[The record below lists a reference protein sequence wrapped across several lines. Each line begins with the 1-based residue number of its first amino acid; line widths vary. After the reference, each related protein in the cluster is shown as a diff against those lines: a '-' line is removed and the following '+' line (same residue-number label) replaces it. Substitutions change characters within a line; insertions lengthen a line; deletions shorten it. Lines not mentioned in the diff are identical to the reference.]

1 MKPVNFEYQQARDSE
16 HAVQLLAQA
25 DGYAKAL
32 AGGQSL
38 GPMLNL
44 RLVQPALLVDIRRC
58 ADLRS
63 VSAEDDAL
71 IVGAAITHAEIED
84 RRIADFDPGNS
95 WLAAVAHGIAYR
107 AVRNRGTLGGSL
119 AHADPAADWLSV
131 MLALGAEIIIRGP
144 DGLRALVLQDFLRG
158 PFETA
163 LAAAELLV
171 AVRLPKRSPPARWGY
186 YKFCIKTGEF
196 AHAIAAVMHDP
207 ERNETRAVVGAIE
220 RPPLLLQNAEE
231 LSGNAAAAET
241 LVREQL
247 PDLTGVSLR
256 WHVVALQRAVK
267 QLSVTAEA
275 A

>member
-1 MKPVNFEYQQARDSE
+1 V
-16 HAVQLLAQA
+16 
-25 DGYAKAL
+25 L

-84 RRIADFDPGNS
+84 RRIADFGPGNG

-163 LAAAELLV
+163 LATAELLV
-171 AVRLPKRSPPARWGY
+171 AVRLPKRSPAARWGY

-196 AHAIAAVMHDP
+196 AHAIAAVLHDP
-207 ERNETRAVVGAIE
+207 ERNEIRAVVGAIE
-220 RPPLLLQNAEE
+220 RPPLLLQHAEQL
-231 LSGNAAAAET
+231 LSSPAAAEM

-247 PDLTGVSLR
+247 PDLAGPALR
-256 WHVVALQRAVK
+256 WHVVALQRALK
-267 QLSVTAEA
+267 QLSMTAEA